1 MQKLKVCLQ
10 YRVNT
15 PFCVAVLQPRQDSV
29 KTQLIRNMKNQETL
43 TSMDAFGIV
52 CCCLQQWYHQRAC
65 GMVICHPVAKTTVFQ
80 VSFLLWADVHSSEVL
95 DSEQRRSERMGV
107 IWCHGLRTFLTI
119 HSGTLGMSE
128 LNVCETLRN
137 RWDLDSL
144 YMTIYYIL
152 SIESILSKL
161 IQRGSY
167 VCKRFLRFSLIS
179 HAETLQWKR
188 PCPAQACTCPG
199 HLTCSIW
206 PIAIKNRWC
215 SGGLIWLE
223 NWWNWW
229 PQSAEFGCVGEIS
242 NKRSCLMLPEYNI
255 CKEHAEDFAKGGR
268 GQPVTLCIHHTH
280 SCKYIYIYIWGQVKI
295 GGPEQAPGPH
305 PFHTPVPYPL
315 EGSVPYLCSKPLI
328 HTLLYIYII

>member
-1 MQKLKVCLQ
+1 MQELKVCLQ

-15 PFCVAVLQPRQDSV
+15 PFCVAILQPRQDSV

-52 CCCLQQWYHQRAC
+52 FCCLQQWYHQRAC

-229 PQSAEFGCVGEIS
+229 PQSAQFGCVGEIS
-242 NKRSCLMLPEYNI
+242 SKRSCWCFLNTI
-255 CKEHAEDFAKGGR
+255 FAKNMLR
-268 GQPVTLCIHHTH
+268 ILQKVDEDSL
-280 SCKYIYIYIWGQVKI
+280 S
-295 GGPEQAPGPH
+295 
-305 PFHTPVPYPL
+305 PY
-315 EGSVPYLCSKPLI
+315 V
-328 HTLLYIYII
+328 YIIHIHANNTYT